1 MAEGEDEA
9 SPPLL
14 MISPCLDESFGME
27 EFDPADAK
35 NGAEIGAAEGA

>member
-9 SPPLL
+9 SPPFL
-14 MISPCLDESFGME
+14 MIAPGLDEAFGMA
-27 EFDPADAK
+27 EFDAADAK